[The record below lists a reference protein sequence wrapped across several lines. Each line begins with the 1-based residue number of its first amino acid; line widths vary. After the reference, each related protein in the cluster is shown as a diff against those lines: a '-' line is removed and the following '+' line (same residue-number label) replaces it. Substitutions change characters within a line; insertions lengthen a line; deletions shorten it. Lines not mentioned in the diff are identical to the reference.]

1 MVIVKEIWIMENRN
15 EKDENRNGNVVLL
28 TIIGIATLL
37 VALVGATFAYF
48 SATLGKNEQES
59 VIVKTANPVG
69 LNYAGNTLSIL
80 NAIPGDSDDDTF
92 TVENPDASTVKQK
105 YDLVLV
111 VDENTLT
118 SEVNAKQL
126 LITIDGS
133 VQTAGKEVD
142 GTAATTTMDKS
153 KYTNAFDLT
162 DGTAV
167 EGNTQA
173 IGASAKGKEFTVVEG
188 QEIAIGE
195 THKYSI
201 TVSFEELNK
210 EQNENKDKDFVAH
223 IEIRNAKAM

>member
-1 MVIVKEIWIMENRN
+1 MENN
-15 EKDENRNGNVVLL
+15 EKEEKRNGNVVLL

-48 SATLGKNEQES
+48 SATLGRNDQES

-80 NAIPGDSDDDTF
+80 NAIPGDSDDDKF
-92 TVENPDASTVKQK
+92 TVENPDSSTVKQK

-118 SEVNAKQL
+118 AAEHDKQL
-126 LITIDGS
+126 LITISGT
-133 VQTAGKEVD
+133 VKTAGTEPD
-142 GTAATTTMDKS
+142 GTAATTTLDNS
-153 KYTNAFDLT
+153 KYTDAFDLT
-162 DGTAV
+162 DGTVVAD
-167 EGNTQA
+167 NAQA
-173 IGASAKGKEFTVVEG
+173 TGKSAKGKEFVIVQG

-195 THKYSI
+195 THEYSI
-201 TVSFEELNK
+201 NVEFAELNL

-223 IEIRNAKAM
+223 IEIRNAKAI